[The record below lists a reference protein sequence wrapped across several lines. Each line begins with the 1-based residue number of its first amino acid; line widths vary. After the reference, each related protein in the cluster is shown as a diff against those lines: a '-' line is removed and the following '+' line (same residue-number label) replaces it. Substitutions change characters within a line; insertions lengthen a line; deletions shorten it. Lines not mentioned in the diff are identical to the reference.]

1 MTATQALLWALVIAA
16 SCIAGGMFVGFTAA
30 WLKERAYQ
38 RAREQEYADAWQ
50 RLHRVH
56 QHDRHDHADERKPE

>member
-16 SCIAGGMFVGFTAA
+16 TCIAGGTFIGFIAA
-30 WLKERAYQ
+30 WLQERAYQ
-38 RAREQEYADAWQ
+38 RDVERRYADEWVAA
-50 RLHRVH
+50 HKAH